1 MNRQDW
7 IQLGYSEKQ
16 AKELEKQ
23 SKIEENYE
31 RQANLNYYSNTID

>member
-16 AKELEKQ
+16 AQDLEKQ
-23 SKIEENYE
+23 SKIEHNYE

>member
-1 MNRQDW
+1 MTKQDW

-31 RQANLNYYSNTID
+31 SLAHLNYYSNTID